1 LEKVNA
7 LIRLV
12 GQDIVCRHCCSTSVI
27 ISSDLKVLVFDMVH
41 AVSHL
46 ALELQMG
53 SQFVQD
59 FVISWGFNTV
69 EFINGLHDAFKL
81 VIVG

>member
-1 LEKVNA
+1 
-7 LIRLV
+7 
-12 GQDIVCRHCCSTSVI
+12 
-27 ISSDLKVLVFDMVH
+27 MVH
-41 AVSHL
+41 AVSQL